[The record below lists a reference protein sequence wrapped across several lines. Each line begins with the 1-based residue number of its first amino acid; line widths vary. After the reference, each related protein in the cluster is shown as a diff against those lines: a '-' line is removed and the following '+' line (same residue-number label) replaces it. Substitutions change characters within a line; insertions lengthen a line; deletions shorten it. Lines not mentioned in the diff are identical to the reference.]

1 MKKRKRIMIL
11 LLAIAITL
19 SVLVIARG
27 MWENSALEVNT
38 YQIDHVDIPESFVGF
53 KIAQI
58 SDFHDAEIGKDNEK
72 LISMLRDTEPD
83 IIVITGD
90 FVDSRRTD
98 IEHSLGFAKELVKI
112 APCYYVTG
120 NHEGR
125 IAKYNDLREGLIN
138 TGVKVLENESVELEQ
153 NGEKITLVGVSDDN
167 FGCDDTV
174 VIEAGEIEGRF
185 TILLAHRPAKFSVA
199 VENEIDLVL
208 SGHHHGGQFRLPFVG
223 GFFAPNQGFFPEYD
237 GGLYSERESIM
248 IVSRGIGNSLF
259 PFRLNNRPEIVLI
272 ELKNEK

>member
-1 MKKRKRIMIL
+1 MIL

>member
-11 LLAIAITL
+11 LLAIAIAL

-98 IEHSLGFAKELVKI
+98 IEHSLSFAKELVKI

-125 IAKYNDLREGLIN
+125 IAEYNDLREGLIN